1 MAAVVAV
8 ATVDPLFL
16 ALAPVLAPV
25 TFFAVF
31 FFVVTGSNPC
41 SSASSDQVWQ
51 FNRTPEILVRAE
63 EFSKAFSNYHLFLRD
78 K

>member
-16 ALAPVLAPV
+16 ALAPVA
-25 TFFAVF
+25 FFAVF

-41 SSASSDQVWQ
+41 SSAGSDQVCQ
-51 FNRTPEILVRAE
+51 FNRTG
-63 EFSKAFSNYHLFLRD
+63 RD
-78 K
+78 FVKSGGI

>member
-16 ALAPVLAPV
+16 ALAPV

-51 FNRTPEILVRAE
+51 FNRTPEILLRAV

>member
-16 ALAPVLAPV
+16 ALAPVA
-25 TFFAVF
+25 FFAVF

-41 SSASSDQVWQ
+41 SSAGSDQVC
-51 FNRTPEILVRAE
+51 
-63 EFSKAFSNYHLFLRD
+63 
-78 K
+78 